1 MKTISIEE
9 LINGVATFNADPY
22 CIENEELAQEVLD
35 QIKNYGCH
43 LIEDE
48 DELEDAIAKLD
59 LSEGAWEIYRAGE
72 CLFATPAED
81 ESSLNVDVCPSD
93 SSIIA
98 VDDGEMCAQFSLF
111 EEQKLTDNEIK
122 KACLESVRKH
132 GFSPAELGKAMK
144 AYEIDCTV
152 DVYHL

>member
-1 MKTISIEE
+1 M
-9 LINGVATFNADPY
+9 
-22 CIENEELAQEVLD
+22 
-35 QIKNYGCH
+35 
-43 LIEDE
+43 
-48 DELEDAIAKLD
+48 
-59 LSEGAWEIYRAGE
+59 
-72 CLFATPAED
+72 
-81 ESSLNVDVCPSD
+81 DVCPSD

-111 EEQKLTDNEIK
+111 EEQKLADNEIK

-132 GFSPAELGKAMK
+132 GFSPAELDKAMK